1 MTVEAKAYDLE
12 ALLAGRLYGL
22 TAKPDGPGFTCQPIP
37 DDDDQDD
44 AP

>member
-1 MTVEAKAYDLE
+1 MTVETKAYDLE

-37 DDDDQDD
+37 DND
-44 AP
+44 AIDEP